1 MIYTLAFCILC
12 ILYVVLMLL
21 YRFGFGKEQRKK
33 DAKARAEVT
42 LPFFSIIIPARNEAD
57 NIAVCLQSI
66 LNNNYPGDQY
76 EIILIDDFST
86 DQTADIATDILH
98 PPHRVLRLKDH
109 LSAEERINAYKK
121 KALEIAI
128 QQSTGDYIITTDADC
143 TLPSQWLH
151 LFASAVAEQGVHF
164 VAAPV
169 SFTPY
174 QHNKSWLYYFQSLDF
189 MTMQGITVA
198 SNKLNLGNMCNG
210 ANMLF
215 SRQAF
220 EAVDGYRDI
229 DHKASGDDMMLMQ
242 KIQRRFPDSIRYL
255 FEQSAIVET
264 PVQPDF
270 SSFIN
275 QRIRWASKA
284 DSYPQFKMTLILLV
298 VYLFNCSL
306 LCTAV
311 ISLIWPSYFL
321 VLLWVLFIK
330 VLAELFFLFPVARF
344 YRKKSEL
351 IFFIFLQPLH
361 ILYIVI
367 AGFLGK
373 FGTYSWKGRTVQ

>member
-1 MIYTLAFCILC
+1 MIYTLAFCTLC
-12 ILYVVLMLL
+12 ILYVALMLL
-21 YRFGFGKEQRKK
+21 YRYGFSQERQTTAVSEGYINEY
-33 DAKARAEVT
+33 
-42 LPFFSIIIPARNEAD
+42 PFFSIIIPARNEAD
-57 NIAVCLQSI
+57 NIAACLQSI
-66 LNNNYPGDQY
+66 LNNNYPGDRY

-86 DQTADIATDILH
+86 DDTADIAKQLLL

-143 TLPSQWLH
+143 ILPSQWLN

-174 QHNKSWLYYFQSLDF
+174 QQNDSWLYYFQSLDF

-255 FEQSAIVET
+255 FEHHAIVET

-270 SSFIN
+270 ASFIN

-284 DSYPQFKMTLILLV
+284 DSYPQLKMTLILLV

-306 LCTAV
+306 LCTAI
-311 ISLIWPSYFL
+311 ISFIWPSYFP
-321 VLLWVLFIK
+321 VLLSALVIK

-361 ILYIVI
+361 ILYIII

>member
-1 MIYTLAFCILC
+1 MIYTLAFCTLC

-21 YRFGFGKEQRKK
+21 YRYGFGKERQTT
-33 DAKARAEVT
+33 AVSEGYINEY
-42 LPFFSIIIPARNEAD
+42 PFFSIIIPARNEAD
-57 NIAVCLQSI
+57 NIAACLQSI

-86 DQTADIATDILH
+86 DDTADIAKQLLL

-128 QQSTGDYIITTDADC
+128 QQSTGDFIITTDADC
-143 TLPSQWLH
+143 TLPSQWLN

-174 QHNKSWLYYFQSLDF
+174 QQNDSWLYYFQSLDF

-255 FEQSAIVET
+255 FEQRAIVET

-270 SSFIN
+270 ASFIN

-311 ISLIWPSYFL
+311 ISLIWPSYFWVLLL
-321 VLLWVLFIK
+321 VLVVK

>member
-1 MIYTLAFCILC
+1 
-12 ILYVVLMLL
+12 MLL
-21 YRFGFGKEQRKK
+21 YRYGFSREQQTT
-33 DAKARAEVT
+33 AVSEGYINEY
-42 LPFFSIIIPARNEAD
+42 PFFSIIIPARNEAG
-57 NIAVCLQSI
+57 NIAACLQSI
-66 LNNNYPGDQY
+66 LHNNYPGDRY

-86 DQTADIATDILH
+86 DQTAAIAADILH
-98 PPHRVLRLKDH
+98 PPHRVLQLKDH

-128 QQSTGDYIITTDADC
+128 QQSKGAYIITTDADC
-143 TLPSQWLH
+143 ILPSQWLN
-151 LFASAVAEQGVHF
+151 LFASTVAEQGVHF

-174 QHNKSWLYYFQSLDF
+174 QQNKSWLYYFQSLDF

-242 KIQRRFPDSIRYL
+242 KIQGRFPASIRYL
-255 FEQSAIVET
+255 FEQRAIVQT
-264 PVQPDF
+264 PVQPTL
-270 SSFIN
+270 SAFIN

-284 DSYPQFKMTLILLV
+284 DSYPQLKMTLILLI

-311 ISLIWPSYFL
+311 ISLIWPSYFSI
-321 VLLWVLFIK
+321 LLWALGIK
-330 VLAELFFLFPVARF
+330 VFSELFFLVPVARF
-344 YRKKSEL
+344 YRKKKEL

-361 ILYIVI
+361 ILYIII

-373 FGTYSWKGRTVQ
+373 FGSYSWKGRTVQ